1 VDVPFWAWIAVVA
14 FVLAMLL
21 VDLFVFHR
29 EAHVISFRE
38 ALVSSA
44 IWVAIGLAFGL
55 IIWLWQGGGAAGEYY
70 AGYVIEKSLAVDNIF
85 VFAVVFSYFAVPP
98 ELQHRVLFWGVL
110 GALVFRAA
118 FIALG
123 AALIEQF
130 DFTLYVFGAF
140 LLVTAYR
147 MARHTDV
154 EVHPEHNPVLK
165 LLRKILPV
173 GKDYQGTKF
182 TMREAGK
189 RVATPLLAVLVV
201 IETTDIV
208 FAVDSI
214 PAIFAVT
221 RDEFIVFT
229 SNVFAI
235 LGLRAMYFMLAG
247 AIGRLVYLKP
257 ALAIVLGFVGV
268 KMLLLDV
275 VHVPTW
281 ASLAFII
288 TVLTVAII
296 TSLQSEEAEE
306 AEEQIHPLEPRP
318 YEME

>member
-1 VDVPFWAWIAVVA
+1 
-14 FVLAMLL
+14 
-21 VDLFVFHR
+21 
-29 EAHVISFRE
+29 
-38 ALVSSA
+38 
-44 IWVAIGLAFGL
+44 
-55 IIWLWQGGGAAGEYY
+55 
-70 AGYVIEKSLAVDNIF
+70 
-85 VFAVVFSYFAVPP
+85 VFSYFAVPA

-140 LLVTAYR
+140 LIFTAYR
-147 MARHTDV
+147 MARHKDE

-165 LLRKILPV
+165 LLRRFLPV
-173 GKDYQGTKF
+173 GKDYHGTKF
-182 TMREAGK
+182 VVLEAGK
-189 RVATPLLAVLVV
+189 RVATPLLAVLIV

-208 FAVDSI
+208 FAIDSI

-275 VHVPTW
+275 VHIPIW
-281 ASLAFII
+281 ASLAFIL
-288 TVLTVAII
+288 TVLTVAVI
-296 TSLQSEEAEE
+296 TSLQAEEAHEAEE
-306 AEEQIHPLEPRP
+306 HIHPLGPPPPHPQRP
-318 YEME
+318 DTQHPDPQPQDVD